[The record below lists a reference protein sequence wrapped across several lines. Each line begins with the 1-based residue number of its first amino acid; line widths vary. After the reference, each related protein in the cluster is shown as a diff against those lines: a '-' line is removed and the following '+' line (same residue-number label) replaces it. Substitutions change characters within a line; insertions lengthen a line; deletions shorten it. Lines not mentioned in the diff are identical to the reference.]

1 MSNRQPPRFRSK
13 TTGRY
18 VSEDFAREHP
28 DETYAVNRRISPLL
42 VCAVAAG
49 LLGAVVAAGIYYRRQ
64 GR

>member
-1 MSNRQPPRFRSK
+1 MSNRQPARYRSRA
-13 TTGRY
+13 TGQY

-28 DETYAVNRRISPLL
+28 EEPYAVNRRISPLL